1 MPRRP
6 RRSSNTNRQSGGRWS
21 SNSALLRRPIRTLW
35 WGVASGV
42 WRLRF
47 VGAQR
52 TLVVSAGISWH
63 RLGLS
68 TKVCGAR
75 SEIRTTLCGRSAV
88 TVRSLRQGKA
98 KIDRDPRG
106 SNFFL
111 HRPPRLL
118 LNSSMILSPRPG
130 RTAGSADPLSVTLHF
145 ANVPTRNNSTQNL
158 ACLAR
163 ETCRAALFISS
174 NTIIPA
180 ANTEPPTAAKV
191 E

>member
-6 RRSSNTNRQSGGRWS
+6 GRSSNTNRQSGGRWS

-52 TLVVSAGISWH
+52 NDGRVGGHQHGTV
-63 RLGLS
+63 LGLS

-75 SEIRTTLCGRSAV
+75 SEIRTTLRGRSAV
-88 TVRSLRQGKA
+88 TASSLWQGKA

-106 SNFFL
+106 SNFCL

-145 ANVPTRNNSTQNL
+145 ANVPTRNNSTRISPAL
-158 ACLAR
+158 PGKA
-163 ETCRAALFISS
+163 CRAALFISS
-174 NTIIPA
+174 NTIIPSRQH
-180 ANTEPPTAAKV
+180 
-191 E
+191 